1 MSLVNALLNGGTVGA
16 ADVDVTRYGHSS
28 APRIAIESAAE
39 LHEIFMESFYN
50 VEQAELAA
58 ATEGVALEGSQYE
71 AVAENAIKNA
81 ATKIKEF
88 LQKLWAKVKAFFH
101 NIKRYLDAIFM
112 SGADFVK
119 KYRKEIDKID
129 KLEDYV
135 VKMYKYDD
143 AEIENVGS
151 VLVEAMTNQI
161 FKAMDVDPEN
171 AVDQA
176 LKSVEKAGGF
186 YNEKTAKTAQ
196 EEADP
201 EKVKKHAVKHI
212 SGGKCTEPDDFAKWC
227 FGAFRNGAEGP
238 DDKEEIEIKSVDHY
252 TDKLAMS
259 GKLGEYVNKAQKD
272 ADKAYSKAIKVI
284 SDCEKALD
292 KVKDNKAATYLSK
305 EMRAYSSII
314 STCQS
319 VENTYFSAWKS
330 VIKERDGVYKA
341 VIMGAFSNAKKT
353 AKKDK

>member
-1 MSLVNALLNGGTVGA
+1 MSLVNALLNSGTVGA
-16 ADVDVTRYGHSS
+16 AEVDATRYGHSS

-81 ATKIKEF
+81 ASKVKEF

-129 KLEDYV
+129 KLEDYT
-135 VKMYKYDD
+135 VKMYNYDD
-143 AEIENVGS
+143 AEIDNVAS
-151 VLVEAMTNQI
+151 VLVDALVEETL
-161 FKAMDVDPEN
+161 KAFNIDVED
-171 AVDQA
+171 AVGQA
-176 LKSVEKAGGF
+176 LKSVDKAGGF
-186 YNEKTAKTAQ
+186 YNEKTAKAATD
-196 EEADP
+196 EADP
-201 EKVKKHAVKHI
+201 EKVRRRAVKDI
-212 SGGKCTEPDDFAKWC
+212 SNGKCSDPDEFDKWC

-252 TDKLAMS
+252 ANELANS

-272 ADKAYSKAIKVI
+272 TDKAYGKAIKVI
-284 SDCEKALD
+284 GDCEKALD

-319 VENTYFSAWKS
+319 CVNTYFNAWKS
-330 VIKERDGVYKA
+330 VIKERDSVYKQ

>member
-28 APRIAIESAAE
+28 APRIAMESAAE

-81 ATKIKEF
+81 ASKVKEF

-101 NIKRYLDAIFM
+101 NIKRYLDSIFM

-119 KYRKEIDKID
+119 KYKKEIDKIG
-129 KLEDYV
+129 KLEDYT
-135 VKMYKYDD
+135 VKMYNYNDND
-143 AEIENVGS
+143 INNVSS
-151 VLVEAMTNQI
+151 VLIDNVVEDILKDINV
-161 FKAMDVDPEN
+161 DVED
-171 AVDQA
+171 AVGQA
-176 LKSVEKAGGF
+176 LKSVDKAGGF
-186 YNEKTAKTAQ
+186 YNEKTAQAATDAADQEKMKT
-196 EEADP
+196 
-201 EKVKKHAVKHI
+201 VAVKEI
-212 SGGKCTEPDDFAKWC
+212 SRGKCSDPDEYEKWC
-227 FGAFRNGAEGP
+227 FSHFRNGAEGP
-238 DDKEEIEIKSVDHY
+238 DDKEDIEVKSVDHY
-252 TDKLAMS
+252 ADTLATS

-272 ADKAYSKAIKVI
+272 TDKAYGKAIKI
-284 SDCEKALD
+284 IGDCEKALD

-305 EMRAYSSII
+305 EMRAYSSAI
-314 STCQS
+314 STAQGC
-319 VENTYFSAWKS
+319 VNTYFNSWKS
-330 VIKERDGVYKA
+330 VIKERDSVYKQ